1 MSVDLQSSEPNPL
14 PGSHPSAQPSA
25 RLDAAEQEMPF
36 PGEDSLELSE
46 SDVID
51 ELRRSCAP
59 DAPGTRS
66 PESSGR
72 GYLSDEAPPVR
83 GRLVDHPFPHL
94 LHRLH
99 GLRATG
105 TLLLAAGKKRKA
117 VQLRDGYPVA
127 VKSNLVGECLGNYL
141 VRRGLLSSSDF
152 EETLDRVKRG
162 DGRHGEILVMMDLL
176 SEEVVSRTLTEQ
188 AEEKL
193 FEIFEWLDGGFKF
206 KIGARIAGGNEL
218 ALTRSPANLIV
229 EGSRRR
235 VPIALVDAFL
245 EQHRDGYVVRSDDP
259 FYRFQEIELEPKE
272 SEFLD
277 LIGAGRQV
285 DYFRAADPPLRRLLY
300 GLLATQIL
308 DLRGTA
314 IGEAEAGDS
323 YDLSISETTNDA
335 DLPLRGELAAMLE
348 RLRGESYFE
357 MFGLTE
363 DADAAE
369 IRTAYG
375 ECARRVHPDRY
386 QTSSGS
392 VRMLAEQAFEIL
404 SEANETLLDP
414 KRRTAYTLELR
425 KGERMAAERAKN
437 ERVIAAEIEFQKGDS
452 NLRGRNYETAL
463 KRFGKALELNSA
475 EGEYHAHYG
484 WCLFLCHQDSEVML
498 EEAIEHVRR
507 GAKLARDRE
516 KPYLFLGRL
525 YKVMGQTRTAE
536 KMFARA
542 ARIQPD
548 CVDALRELRLI
559 SMRREKKKTL
569 LSRFFPIRGR
579 DEG

>member
-1 MSVDLQSSEPNPL
+1 MSADFQSQGVDGL
-14 PGSHPSAQPSA
+14 P
-25 RLDAAEQEMPF
+25 AACPEAADQEMPF

-46 SDVID
+46 CDVVD
-51 ELRRSCAP
+51 ELRRSCAA
-59 DAPGTRS
+59 DSPGTRTLRL
-66 PESSGR
+66 GD
-72 GYLSDEAPPVR
+72 LSANPPPVR
-83 GRLVDHPFPHL
+83 GDLSDHSFPHL

-105 TLLLAAGKKRKA
+105 TLLLASGKKRKA
-117 VQLRDGYPVA
+117 VQLREGYPVA

-141 VRRGLLSSSDF
+141 VRRGLLAASDF
-152 EETLDRVKRG
+152 EDTLRRVKRG
-162 DGRHGEILVMMDLL
+162 DGRHGEILVMMDML
-176 SEEVVSRTLTEQ
+176 SEEIVTRTLKEQ

-193 FEIFEWLDGGFKF
+193 FEIFEWSDGGFKF
-206 KIGARIAGGNEL
+206 KIGARIAHGNEL

-229 EGSRRR
+229 EGARRR
-235 VPIALVDAFL
+235 VPIELVDAFL
-245 EQHRDGYVVRSDDP
+245 AQYRDGYVVQSEDP
-259 FYRFQEIELEPKE
+259 FYRFQELELEPKE
-272 SEFLD
+272 SEFLG
-277 LIGAGRQV
+277 LVGTGRQV
-285 DYFRAADPPLRRLLY
+285 DFFRTADPVLRRLLY

-308 DLRGTA
+308 ELRGTA
-314 IGEAEAGDS
+314 MGEEEAADS
-323 YDLSISETTNDA
+323 YDLSISEMPSDA

-357 MFGLTE
+357 MFGLDE
-363 DADAAE
+363 HADASE
-369 IRTAYG
+369 IRAAYG

-392 VRMLAEQAFEIL
+392 VRVLAEQAFEIL

-414 KRRTAYTLELR
+414 KRRTEYTLGLR

-437 ERVIAAEIEFQKGDS
+437 ERIVEAEIEFQKGDS
-452 NLRGRNYETAL
+452 NLRGRNYREAL
-463 KRFGKALELNSA
+463 KLFGKALELNA
-475 EGEYHAHYG
+475 DEGEYHAHYG

-542 ARIQPD
+542 AQIQPD

-559 SMRREKKKTL
+559 NMRREKKKNL